1 VVVRAGGE
9 AVTVRIPIRSLTA
22 LRPAVTDQA
31 LLDYLDLSIITPEP
45 GIVTTR
51 ELRERWQCSQPQVSR
66 RINAMAVAGLVD
78 VSSHWGGYRVHHL
91 AQLGASR

>member
-1 VVVRAGGE
+1 M
-9 AVTVRIPIRSLTA
+9 TVRIPIRSLTA
-22 LRPAVTDQA
+22 LRPEVADQT

-66 RINAMAVAGLVD
+66 RINAIAVAGLAD
-78 VSSHWGGYRVHHL
+78 VSSHWGGYRVHDL
-91 AQLGASR
+91 AQLGVSR